1 MNRDYDKLVHNFDW
15 KSSIMETESKR
26 FYTLLPELSPERTGA
41 PRSIRRSTVVPRSIR
56 RLTDCTLQKKGRA
69 GGWSVRQTDD
79 NVRTENEMSLSTYLI
94 FLFKMLFFFKYIYL
108 SLKLAGIQEIIT

>member
-41 PRSIRRSTVVPRSIR
+41 PRSIRH
-56 RLTDCTLQKKGRA
+56 LTDCTLQKKGRA

-79 NVRTENEMSLSTYLI
+79 NVRTGNEMSLSTYLI
-94 FLFKMLFFFKYIYL
+94 FLFKMLFF
-108 SLKLAGIQEIIT
+108 